1 MVSGDGVWCMVMV
14 HGVWCGVVFGV
25 VWCGVWCGVV
35 SGVGVHSVHCMALV
49 SRCCIGGC
57 LSGIRIHGDCWWHS
71 YYALALWW
79 CFLNQLMLK

>member
-1 MVSGDGVWCMVMV
+1 MVSGDGAWCL
-14 HGVWCGVVFGV
+14 

-57 LSGIRIHGDCWWHS
+57 LSGIRIHGDYWWHS
-71 YYALALWW
+71 YYALA
-79 CFLNQLMLK
+79 CGGVFLTN